1 MQYGGCVCVY
11 FHKCLCQQKPV
22 APTPTEKKFNLA
34 EGKLIKKF
42 RPIFTK
48 IFYLIH
54 PTRQLLFF
62 LFVNTLGEKYH
73 FCLELL
79 SSCATLK
86 NLAYSPVSTS
96 GMGGCS
102 STDWFFIFFFWLL
115 LHFKWSCA
123 KARLVNKKFA
133 HYQSLTDKCCQL
145 QDASFQAQ
153 PVCMLAAGVSFSN
166 TETLLRFQRKCKYGA
181 LGKNSNLQAAYC

>member
-1 MQYGGCVCVY
+1 MGGCVCVY
-11 FHKCLCQQKPV
+11 FRKYLCQQKPV

-62 LFVNTLGEKYH
+62 LFVNTLGEKIS
-73 FCLELL
+73 LL
-79 SSCATLK
+79 PGTAVKLCYFEEFGIFSSQHIWYGWMLF
-86 NLAYSPVSTS
+86 NRLIFY
-96 GMGGCS
+96 
-102 STDWFFIFFFWLL
+102 FFFWLL
-115 LHFKWSCA
+115 LYFKWSCA

-145 QDASFQAQ
+145 QDASFQSQ
-153 PVCMLAAGVSFSN
+153 PMCMLAAGVSFSN
-166 TETLLRFQRKCKYGA
+166 TETLLRFQRKCKYGV
-181 LGKNSNLQAAYC
+181 LDKNSNPQAAYC